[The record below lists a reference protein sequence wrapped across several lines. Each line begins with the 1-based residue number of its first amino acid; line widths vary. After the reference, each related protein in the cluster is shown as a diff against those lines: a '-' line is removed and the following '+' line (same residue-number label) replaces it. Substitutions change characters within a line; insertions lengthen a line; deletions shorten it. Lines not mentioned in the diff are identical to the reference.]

1 MSERGAKSTAEAS
14 PRWDGNQSDGASVI
28 VGRGFADIEQTK
40 RRLGDATPVMAQF
53 LEMKLAHP
61 DHLLFFRMG
70 DFYEMF
76 FEDAVIAA
84 EALGIA
90 LTKRGKS
97 GDEDIAMCGVPHHQ
111 AERYLH
117 DLIAQGF
124 RVAVAEQMED
134 PATAKKRGYK
144 AVVKREVTRLVTPGT
159 IVESELLDGS
169 THNYLA
175 AFAEHK
181 AKGEAGGGA
190 LAWADISTG
199 AFRVTSCSRSELST
213 LLARL
218 RPAELIT
225 KTPIEMEIST
235 ITREAGAA
243 ISELA
248 ASGFDPVRAESRAA
262 AVFDSATLDAF
273 GQFEPAERSAIG
285 ALIDY
290 IELTQRGRL
299 PILQRPVRERSD
311 DALRIDASTR
321 RNLELTI
328 GPNGSR
334 EGSLLAAIDHT
345 VTSVGARLL
354 ERRLASPLTDI
365 EAIRALHDELGFLLA
380 NPAIRENVRTQLR
393 QTPDIERALSR
404 LGLGRGGPRDLA
416 SLRDGLQSARALA
429 EILDAENL
437 PSLLIERESSL
448 RGHDVLISALNR
460 GIVEEPPL
468 RLADGG
474 AIAAGYDPELDTVR
488 ALRDDTRQVIAEM
501 QSQYQELTGISALKV
516 KHNNVLGYFV
526 ETPATHQKR
535 MMSAP
540 LDTTFMHR
548 QTTANAVRFTTV
560 ELAELEGKIAR
571 AADQTAELEKAA
583 FEALTKKALERSGP
597 IARAAAALAAVDV
610 AAGLAELAEIER
622 WTRPELYE
630 DRRFQVIEGRHPVV
644 EASLRQ
650 ELRRGGDNHQFVPND
665 CDLSADQ
672 NREANEASSEEGP
685 KPIWLVTGPNMA
697 GKSTF
702 LRQNALIVIL
712 TQMGAYV
719 PAARAEIGIVDQLFS
734 RVGAA
739 DDLARGRSTFMVEM
753 VETAAILNQAG
764 PRALVILDEIGRGTA
779 TYDGLSIAWA
789 TLEHLHDVNQCR
801 ALFATHYHELTAL
814 TSALP
819 GLKNATIAVK
829 EWKGE
834 VIFLRQ
840 VIPGAADRSYGVQ
853 VARLAGLPKS
863 VVGRASEV
871 LKSLETGSESS
882 AARARRLIEELPL
895 FAAAAA
901 ASAEAEP
908 DQEKAS
914 ELEVQLRELE
924 PDLMTPRD
932 ALEALYKLK
941 ALLDQD

>member
-1 MSERGAKSTAEAS
+1 MSERGATATAEAS
-14 PRWDGNQSDGASVI
+14 PRWRDNRNDTADVNED
-28 VGRGFADIEQTK
+28 RGFASVDIIK
-40 RRLGDATPVMAQF
+40 HRLGDATPVIGQF

-97 GDEDIAMCGVPHHQ
+97 GSEDIAMCGVPHHQ

-159 IVESELLDGS
+159 IVESELLDGAR
-169 THNYLA
+169 HNYLA
-175 AFAEHK
+175 AYAEHK
-181 AKGEAGGGA
+181 AKGEAAGAA

-199 AFRVTSCSRSELST
+199 AFRVASCARSELPT

-218 RPAELIT
+218 QPAELVS
-225 KTPIEMEIST
+225 KAPLQMEISA
-235 ITREAGAA
+235 IAREAGAA
-243 ISELA
+243 ASELA
-248 ASGFDPVRAESRAA
+248 ASGFDPGRAETRAA
-262 AVFDSATLDAF
+262 AVFDAATLDAF
-273 GQFEPAERSAIG
+273 GQFETAERSAIG

-299 PILQRPVRERSD
+299 PILQRPVRERAN

-321 RNLELTI
+321 RNLELTV
-328 GPNGSR
+328 GPNGTR
-334 EGSLLAAIDHT
+334 EGSLLAAVDRT
-345 VTSVGARLL
+345 VTSAGARLL
-354 ERRLASPLTDI
+354 ERRLAAPLTNIDV
-365 EAIRALHDELGFLLA
+365 IRSLHDELGFLMD
-380 NPAIRENVRTQLR
+380 NPAIREKVRAQLR

-416 SLRDGLQSARALA
+416 SLRDGLRSARALA
-429 EILDAENL
+429 DILDAQDL
-437 PSLLIERESSL
+437 PALLAERESAL

-460 GIVEEPPL
+460 GIIDEPPL
-468 RLADGG
+468 RLSDGG
-474 AIAAGYDPELDTVR
+474 TIAPGYDPDLDTAR
-488 ALRDDTRQVIAEM
+488 TLRDDTRQIIAQM
-501 QSQYQELTGISALKV
+501 QTRYQEETEISALKV

-540 LDTTFMHR
+540 LDATFMHR

-571 AADQTAELEKAA
+571 AAEQASELEKAA
-583 FEALTKKALERSGP
+583 FEALTRKALERSGP

-610 AAGLAELAEIER
+610 AASLAELAEVER
-622 WTRPELYE
+622 WTRPELFE
-630 DRRFQVIEGRHPVV
+630 DRRFHVIEGRHPVV
-644 EASLRQ
+644 EAALRR
-650 ELRRGGDNHQFVPND
+650 ELRRGGDSHEFVPND
-665 CDLSADQ
+665 CDLSADPMS
-672 NREANEASSEEGP
+672 AEGGGPDNDP
-685 KPIWLVTGPNMA
+685 KPVWLITGPNMA

-702 LRQNALIVIL
+702 LRQNALIAIL
-712 TQMGAYV
+712 TQMGAYA

-814 TSALP
+814 TSALA

-834 VIFLRQ
+834 VVFLRQ
-840 VIPGAADRSYGVQ
+840 VVPGAADRSYGVQ

-901 ASAEAEP
+901 AAAAEAEP
-908 DQEKAS
+908 EPVTTS
-914 ELEVQLRELE
+914 EVEARLRDLD
-924 PDLMTPRD
+924 PDAMSPRD
-932 ALEALYKLK
+932 ALQALYSLK
-941 ALLDQD
+941 ALLPEE